1 MTNKDIIDNVTSD
14 RSEVIKKGCV
24 IDFTGESVP
33 AIAHL
38 TVTEGE
44 KKGAVFPILGSPFKI
59 GRMDDNNIVLSDRSV
74 SRYHA
79 EIVTQEDTYVLR
91 DLGSSN
97 GTLLNN
103 VKITRIPLTP
113 GDKVTIGTNAL
124 LFDQGVEDIF
134 SEEVKTD
141 TTTVRPA
148 RDILKNVIEE
158 KVDTPSV
165 RAMGRL
171 NILGAL
177 YQLSKSI
184 LTASEIRS
192 ILQQT
197 IDIILGNIAAE
208 RIYILVRDEDSDSIK
223 PLLSRDLYTRIGQYL
238 LDAKVVTE
246 KQIQEARA
254 LQKKEGGK
262 LGAKLVELGYLTED
276 TLHAHLRKQSGKESK
291 LMLSRSVINRVID
304 EEISLL
310 VADARRDSRFSE
322 SKSIFLYGIRSAM
335 CVPLFGAARV
345 AGAIYVDNLNAGQ
358 QFTEDDLNLLTTIGN
373 LTAISI
379 EEANLREKVHRER
392 EARHCLM
399 RYHSPQVVEEI
410 LKGGG
415 TCEVNERTITVLFTD
430 IKDFTRLSE
439 ALGPMES
446 ANLLNEY
453 FDIIIDAV
461 FRYNGSVDK
470 FIGDAVMAIFGPPFL
485 TNAYTEMAVKAA
497 VEIRE
502 KIQKLNKYA
511 IRVGIN
517 TGPAFIGNIGSFRR
531 MEYTAIGDT
540 VNIAARLEKMAG
552 PGQIFV
558 GDATY
563 RHIRD
568 LFHTRPV
575 GIQKVRGK
583 VTEVSVYEVLK

>member
-1 MTNKDIIDNVTSD
+1 M
-14 RSEVIKKGCV
+14 
-24 IDFTGESVP
+24 P
-33 AIAHL
+33 AIARL

-44 KKGAVFPILGSPFKI
+44 KGGEVYPILESPFKI
-59 GRMDDNNIVLSDRSV
+59 GRMHDNNIVLAERSV

-97 GTLLNN
+97 GTFLND
-103 VKITRIPLTP
+103 VRITSIPLAT
-113 GDKVTIGTNAL
+113 GDKVTIGINAL
-124 LFDQGVEDIF
+124 LFDHGEEDLF
-134 SEEVKTD
+134 PKEEKTD
-141 TTTVRPA
+141 TTMVKPA

-158 KVDTPSV
+158 KDTQSD
-165 RAMGRL
+165 RTMGRQ

-184 LTASEIRS
+184 LKTSEIRS

-197 IDIILGNIAAE
+197 IDIILDNIAAE
-208 RIYILVRDEDSDSIK
+208 RIYILVKEEDSDSIK
-223 PLLSRDLYTRIGQYL
+223 NLLSRDLHTRIGQYL
-238 LDAKVVTE
+238 LAAKVVTE
-246 KQIQEARA
+246 EQIQEARA
-254 LQKKEGGK
+254 LQKKDGGK
-262 LGAKLVELGYLTED
+262 LGSKLVELGYISED
-276 TLHAHLRKQSGKESK
+276 TLHAFLRKQSGEESK
-291 LMLSRSVINRVID
+291 LMLSRSVINRVIS

-310 VADARRDSRFSE
+310 VADARRDARFSE
-322 SKSIFLYGIRSAM
+322 AESIFLYGIRSAM
-335 CVPLFGAARV
+335 CVPLIGATRV
-345 AGAIYVDNLNAGQ
+345 NGAIYVDNLNAGQ
-358 QFTEDDLNLLTTIGN
+358 QFTEDDLNFLTTIGN
-373 LTAISI
+373 LAAISI
-379 EEANLREKVHRER
+379 EEANLREKMHRER
-392 EARHCLM
+392 EARQCLM

-410 LKGGG
+410 IKSGG

-439 ALGPMES
+439 TLGPMES

-453 FDIIIDAV
+453 FDIIIDSV
-461 FRYNGSVDK
+461 FRYNGSIDK

-485 TNAYTEMAVKAA
+485 PNAFTEMAVKAA
-497 VEIRE
+497 VEMRE

-511 IRVGIN
+511 IRIGIN
-517 TGPAFIGNIGSFRR
+517 TGPAVIGNIGSSRR
-531 MEYTAIGDT
+531 TEYTAIGDT

-558 GDATY
+558 GDTTY
-563 RHIRD
+563 RHIQD

-583 VTEVSVYEVLK
+583 VTEVSVYEVVK

>member
-1 MTNKDIIDNVTSD
+1 M
-14 RSEVIKKGCV
+14 
-24 IDFTGESVP
+24 P
-33 AIAHL
+33 AIARL

-44 KKGAVFPILGSPFKI
+44 KRGEVHPILESPFKI
-59 GRMDDNNIVLSDRSV
+59 GRMHDNNIVLADGSV

-97 GTLLNN
+97 GTFLND
-103 VKITRIPLTP
+103 VRITSIPLAT
-113 GDKVTIGTNAL
+113 GDKVTIGMNAL
-124 LFDQGVEDIF
+124 LFDHGEEDLF
-134 SEEVKTD
+134 PKEEKKD
-141 TTTVRPA
+141 TTMVKPA

-158 KVDTPSV
+158 KDARSV
-165 RAMGRL
+165 RAMGRQ

-184 LTASEIRS
+184 LTTSEIRS

-197 IDIILGNIAAE
+197 IDIILDNIAAE
-208 RIYILVRDEDSDSIK
+208 RIYILVKDEDSDSIK
-223 PLLSRDLYTRIGQYL
+223 TLLSRDLYTRIGQYL
-238 LDAKVVTE
+238 LAAKVVTE

-262 LGAKLVELGYLTED
+262 LGSKLVELGHISED
-276 TLHAHLRKQSGKESK
+276 TLHAFLRKQSGEESK
-291 LMLSRSVINRVID
+291 LMLSRSVINRVIS

-310 VADARRDSRFSE
+310 VADARRDARFSE
-322 SKSIFLYGIRSAM
+322 SESIFLYGIRSAM
-335 CVPLFGAARV
+335 CVPLIGATRV
-345 AGAIYVDNLNAGQ
+345 NGAIYVDNLNAGQ

-373 LTAISI
+373 LAAISI
-379 EEANLREKVHRER
+379 EEANLREKMHRER
-392 EARHCLM
+392 EARQCLM
-399 RYHSPQVVEEI
+399 RYHSPHVVEEI
-410 LKGGG
+410 IKGGG

-439 ALGPMES
+439 TLGPMES

-453 FDIIIDAV
+453 FDIIIDSV
-461 FRYNGSVDK
+461 FRYNGSIDK
-470 FIGDAVMAIFGPPFL
+470 FIGDAVMAIFGPPL
-485 TNAYTEMAVKAA
+485 LPNAFTEMAVKAA
-497 VEIRE
+497 VEMRE
-502 KIQKLNKYA
+502 NIQKLNKYA
-511 IRVGIN
+511 IRIGIN
-517 TGPAFIGNIGSFRR
+517 TGPAVIGNIGSSRR

-558 GDATY
+558 GDTTY

-583 VTEVSVYEVLK
+583 VTEVSVYEVVK